1 LVRPLV
7 GHQPSRT
14 LAAVRL
20 PRAALLLVA
29 DILTRVIHTS
39 SELRLGV
46 VTSLIGAPFF
56 FWLVLRLRKT
66 AP

>member
-1 LVRPLV
+1 M
-7 GHQPSRT
+7 
-14 LAAVRL
+14 
-20 PRAALLLVA
+20 A
-29 DILTRVIHTS
+29 DITTRLINTQ

-46 VTSLIGAPFF
+46 VTALIGAPFF